1 MVEKS
6 QSLQD
11 IFLNNIRKEKI
22 AVTIFLIN
30 GVKLQGI
37 ITWFDNFSILLRRE
51 GHSQLV
57 YKHSVSTILP
67 AIPLKLNDQFNDE
80 VNEVEE

>member
-6 QSLQD
+6 QRLQD